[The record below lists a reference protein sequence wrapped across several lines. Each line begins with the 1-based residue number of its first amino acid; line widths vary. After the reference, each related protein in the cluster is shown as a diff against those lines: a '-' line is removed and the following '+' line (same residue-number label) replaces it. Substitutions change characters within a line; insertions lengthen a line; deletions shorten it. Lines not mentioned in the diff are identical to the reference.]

1 MMKKSNVVLI
11 GMPGCGK
18 STLGVVLA
26 KLLCKDFVDVDLLIQ
41 RRVGMGLQEYI
52 DRFGVDAF
60 LRAEA
65 DALLDL
71 NVENAVIAT
80 GGSAP
85 LLERGAARLCE
96 LGEVVWL
103 DLPLSEIERRV
114 TNLGSRGIAM
124 EKGETL
130 ADIYAQRTPYYQ
142 AIADR
147 HVRLDSTDIA
157 TAAMH
162 LSELL
167 KD

>member
-1 MMKKSNVVLI
+1 MKKNNVVLI

-26 KLLCKDFVDVDLLIQ
+26 KLLCMDFVDVDLLIQ

-65 DALLDL
+65 ETLLALD
-71 NVENAVIAT
+71 VENAVIAT

-85 LLERGAARLCE
+85 LLKEGADRLRL

-103 DLPLSEIERRV
+103 DLPLLEIERRV

-124 EKGETL
+124 RAGETL
-130 ADIYAQRTPYYQ
+130 ADVYAYRTPYYQ
-142 AIADR
+142 AIADQR
-147 HVRLDSTDIA
+147 IVLESADVAAGAMRLAD
-157 TAAMH
+157 
-162 LSELL
+162 LL
-167 KD
+167 KK

>member
-1 MMKKSNVVLI
+1 MKKNNVVLI

-52 DRFGVDAF
+52 DRFGLDAF
-60 LRAEA
+60 LRAEVQT
-65 DALLDL
+65 LLDL
-71 NVENAVIAT
+71 DVENAVIAT

-85 LLERGAARLCE
+85 LLQEGADRLRA

-103 DLPLSEIERRV
+103 DLPLPEIERRV
-114 TNLGSRGIAM
+114 TNLQTRGIAM
-124 EKGETL
+124 RAGETL
-130 ADIYAQRTPYYQ
+130 AEVYAQRTPRYR

-147 HVRLDSTDIA
+147 HVTLGETDIA
-157 TAAMH
+157 TGAMQLAA
-162 LSELL
+162 LL
-167 KD
+167 KK

>member
-1 MMKKSNVVLI
+1 MKKSNIVLI

-26 KLLCKDFVDVDLLIQ
+26 KLLCMDFVDVDLLIQ

-65 DALLDL
+65 ETLCSLD
-71 NVENAVIAT
+71 VTNAVIAT

-85 LLERGAARLCE
+85 LLEKGAARLRE

-124 EKGETL
+124 RAGETL
-130 ADIYAQRTPYYQ
+130 ADVYAHRMPYYQ

-147 HVRLDSTDIA
+147 RVRLDSADVA
-157 TAAMH
+157 TGAMQ
-162 LSELL
+162 LSDLL
-167 KD
+167 KK

>member
-1 MMKKSNVVLI
+1 MKKSNIVLI

-71 NVENAVIAT
+71 DVENAVIAT

-85 LLERGAARLCE
+85 LLRDGAARLCA

-124 EKGETL
+124 RAGETL
-130 ADIYAQRTPYYQ
+130 SDIYAQRTPYYA

-147 HVRLDSTDIA
+147 RVQLDSTDIA
-157 TAAMH
+157 TGAMRLAA
-162 LSELL
+162 LL
-167 KD
+167 KK

>member
-1 MMKKSNVVLI
+1 MKKSNIVLI

-52 DRFGVDAF
+52 DRFGVRAF

-65 DALLDL
+65 ETLCDLD
-71 NVENAVIAT
+71 VQNAVIAT

-85 LLERGAARLCE
+85 LLKEGAARLRE

-103 DLPLSEIERRV
+103 DLPLTEIERRV

-124 EKGETL
+124 EKGQTL
-130 ADIYAQRTPYYQ
+130 SDVYAQRTPCYA

-147 HVRLDSTDIA
+147 RVRLDSADVA
-157 TAAMH
+157 TGAMH
-162 LSELL
+162 LADLL
-167 KD
+167 KK

>member
-1 MMKKSNVVLI
+1 MKKSNVVLI

-26 KLLCKDFVDVDLLIQ
+26 KLLCMDFVDVDLLIQ

-52 DRFGVDAF
+52 DQFGVDAF

-65 DALLDL
+65 DTLLALD
-71 NVENAVIAT
+71 VQNAVIAT

-85 LLERGAARLCE
+85 LLKEGADRLRE
-96 LGEVVWL
+96 LGEVGWL

-124 EKGETL
+124 REGETL
-130 ADIYAQRTPYYQ
+130 AHVYAQRTPRYQ
-142 AIADR
+142 AVADR
-147 HVRLDSTDIA
+147 RVTLDGTDIA
-157 TAAMH
+157 TGAMR
-162 LSELL
+162 LADLL
-167 KD
+167 KK